1 MRDFLD
7 ELCVV
12 EKNNQSRTV
21 LSGTLFRAYQQEC
34 QRNGQREIWS
44 PAYFGKQLSERGFG
58 SRKIDGQRCRT
69 GISLKSEFVLKFD
82 KKLWAASDGAAP
94 LQASRPDK
102 AVQLA
107 NLNEQRTREKA
118 IAAMD

>member
-1 MRDFLD
+1 VLRDFLD

-82 KKLWAASDGAAP
+82 KSCGQRVMVLPPYRQAAQTKRFS
-94 LQASRPDK
+94 
-102 AVQLA
+102 
-107 NLNEQRTREKA
+107 
-118 IAAMD
+118 